1 MAKKLIPQIEKLSA
15 ESKELFDVLNDGDDL
30 SVILVATSFLDLSL
44 ASILKRRLL
53 DNSATDRLLDPRAGA
68 LGSFVMRADACY
80 ALGLLTKPIYKDLL
94 KIAEIRNMIAH
105 HHLTLSFQ
113 EEGIAKLCKELGY
126 VASIK
131 NGSTGEQL
139 LSARFMNTPRNQFVL
154 TAVMISQRLL
164 LIGLGIKREN
174 VDIITKR

>member
-15 ESKELFDVLNDGDDL
+15 ESKELFGVLNEGEDL

-53 DNSATDRLLDPRAGA
+53 DNSATVRLLDSRTGA

-80 ALGLLTKPIYKDLL
+80 ALGLLEKPIYKDLL

-105 HHLTLSFQ
+105 HHLALSFQ
-113 EEGIAKLCKELGY
+113 AEDVAKLCKELGY
-126 VASIK
+126 VSSIK
-131 NGSTGEQL
+131 NASNGEPL
-139 LSARFMNTPRNQFVL
+139 LSVRFMDTPRNQFVL
-154 TAVMISQRLL
+154 TVVMISQRLL
-164 LIGLGIKREN
+164 LIGLGIKGDKLS
-174 VDIITKR
+174 V